1 MLVLT
6 SKKYE
11 IEEPIKALGS
21 DDETLYEF
29 TMQITSE
36 ELKQINDI
44 IFNRETM
51 KKAKELSKVEVF
63 SDEYEALEKDIEE
76 LALTNQ
82 SKFEEI
88 VFKEHKE
95 PFKDKVGEY
104 KYLEMVE
111 MIFDFFWKAFIE
123 KKTKQINTMTTDL
136 HKIGNN

>member
-11 IEEPIKALGS
+11 IEEPIKAVGTS
-21 DDETLYEF
+21 DETLYEF
-29 TMQITSE
+29 TMEITSE

-63 SDEYEALEKDIEE
+63 SDEYETLEKEIEE
-76 LALTNQ
+76 LALSNQ
-82 SKFEEI
+82 SKFEDI
-88 VFKEHKE
+88 VFKEHKA
-95 PFKDKVGEY
+95 PFKEAVGEY